1 MATKP
6 PPTWLQRFTRRTMRF
21 SRSRT
26 GLGVLGVGAFM
37 ETTVF
42 PLMMEIMAVPM
53 MLAQR
58 KKIWQFVLV
67 IWLGTVLGA
76 IVTYWLSF
84 FLFDSLGN
92 WFITTFDY
100 EKQYASFQQMFD
112 RHGFWAIVIV
122 GFTPIPFHVAIV
134 TAGAAKYS
142 FGWYLI
148 AVAFSRLMRYGIL
161 GGVMYF
167 YGYHLRKWS
176 RQERRDEAAKKKAS

>member
-1 MATKP
+1 MSKKP
-6 PPTWLQRFTRRTMRF
+6 TTFIQRFTRRMMRF
-21 SRSRT
+21 SGSKT
-26 GLGVLGVGAFM
+26 GIGALGLGAFM
-37 ETTVF
+37 ETTIF
-42 PLMMEIMAVPM
+42 PLMMEVMAIPM

-84 FLFDSLGN
+84 FLFESLGN
-92 WFITTFDY
+92 WFIDTFNY
-100 EKQYASFQQMFD
+100 QTQYASFQSMFD

-122 GFTPIPFHVAIV
+122 GFTPIPFHVAII

-142 FGWYLI
+142 FGWYLL

-161 GGVMYF
+161 GCVMYF
-167 YGYHLRKWS
+167 YGYHVRKWH
-176 RQERRDEAAKKKAS
+176 RQERRREAAKKKAS